1 MDKIYINNLEFIGYH
16 GVFPEEKKLGQKFQ
30 VSVEMSCDT
39 REAGKIGDLTKST
52 HYGLVA
58 EDIGK
63 LFLEKSVDLIETCAE
78 EIAQMILRKYSL
90 IYEVKVTVKKPW
102 APLQMHFENVAV
114 EIIRK
119 RHKVYLSIGS
129 NIGDKKENLLKAIEN
144 IGKIED
150 TEVTKVS
157 TILETE
163 PFGVVDQDDFLNACL
178 EIKTLLTPQELLK
191 ELLGIEEK
199 MGRVRIKKWGP
210 RIIDIDILLYDKEVI
225 EDDNLAVP
233 HPWMCER
240 SFVLD
245 PLCEIAP
252 NIIHPLKRESIFN
265 LKRKLDSNLVK

>member
-1 MDKIYINNLEFIGYH
+1 M
-16 GVFPEEKKLGQKFQ
+16 
-30 VSVEMSCDT
+30 
-39 REAGKIGDLTKST
+39 
-52 HYGLVA
+52 
-58 EDIGK
+58 
-63 LFLEKSVDLIETCAE
+63 
-78 EIAQMILRKYSL
+78 EI
-90 IYEVKVTVKKPW
+90 V
-102 APLQMHFENVAV
+102 
-114 EIIRK
+114 RK
-119 RHKVYLSIGS
+119 RHKAYLSIGS

-252 NIIHPLKRESIFN
+252 NVIHPLKERVYLI
-265 LKRKLDSNLVK
+265 

>member
-39 REAGKIGDLTKST
+39 REAGKTGDLTKST

-58 EDIGK
+58 EDI
-63 LFLEKSVDLIETCAE
+63 
-78 EIAQMILRKYSL
+78 AQMILRKYPL
-90 IYEVKVTVKKPW
+90 IFEVKVTVKKPW

-114 EIIRK
+114 EVTRK
-119 RHKVYLSIGS
+119 RHKAYLSIGS

-252 NIIHPLKRESIFN
+252 NVIHPLKRESIFN
-265 LKRKLDSNLVK
+265 LKRKLDSNLAK

>member
-1 MDKIYINNLEFIGYH
+1 
-16 GVFPEEKKLGQKFQ
+16 
-30 VSVEMSCDT
+30 
-39 REAGKIGDLTKST
+39 
-52 HYGLVA
+52 
-58 EDIGK
+58 
-63 LFLEKSVDLIETCAE
+63 
-78 EIAQMILRKYSL
+78 
-90 IYEVKVTVKKPW
+90 
-102 APLQMHFENVAV
+102 MHFENVAV
-114 EIIRK
+114 EITRK
-119 RHKVYLSIGS
+119 RHKAYLSIGS

-233 HPWMCER
+233 HLWMCER

-265 LKRKLDSNLVK
+265 LKRKLDSNLAK